1 MAAEEQALG
10 FKDVHDHS
18 DKIRVQKQ
26 VFTKPTK
33 PIAVTLLK

>member
-10 FKDVHDHS
+10 FKDAHDS
-18 DKIRVQKQ
+18 DNIRVQKQ
-26 VFTKPTK
+26 DFTKPTK